1 MPRRPPEQAAVR
13 AALEAAGPWLAEVRG
28 QRRDGAEE
36 SAPGARRRDVA
47 AAVRGT
53 LALLAAE
60 LPGHAVE
67 VRVPP
72 FGAVQCV
79 DGPRHTRGTP
89 PNVVETDA
97 ATWLDLASGAS
108 SWEAAV
114 DSGRLTLSGVRADA
128 VTAGLPVLRVTGS
141 GLGNTEQGNVE

>member
-1 MPRRPPEQAAVR
+1 MPRRPPEPSAVR
-13 AALEAAGPWLAEVRG
+13 AALDAAWPWIAETCAQRASGAAAAGPG
-28 QRRDGAEE
+28 PRR
-36 SAPGARRRDVA
+36 PDVA

-79 DGPRHTRGTP
+79 AGPRHTRGTP

-97 ATWLDLASGAS
+97 ATWLTLAAGEIT
-108 SWEAAV
+108 WDEAV
-114 DSGRLTLSGVRADA
+114 DGGRLALSGVRADA
-128 VTAGLPVLRVTGS
+128 VAAGLPVLRRSGS
-141 GLGNTEQGNVE
+141 GLGNPVQGNVE